1 MMMILILLGVMDSM
15 VSTNLRGT
23 NIGTVGIFSEY
34 IEVNESS
41 NNINIYSYEPEIKE
55 NLQIRTNFLLR
66 IGLDINNIQKSKPIP
81 IPISFR

>member
-1 MMMILILLGVMDSM
+1 MMMILILLGAMDSM
-15 VSTNLRGT
+15 VSTNLLGT

-41 NNINIYSYEPEIKE
+41 NTNTYSYEPEIKE

>member
-1 MMMILILLGVMDSM
+1 MTMNLILLGAMDST
-15 VSTNLRGT
+15 VSTNLCGT
-23 NIGTVGIFSEY
+23 NIGTVGILSEY
-34 IEVNESS
+34 IEVKESS
-41 NNINIYSYEPEIKE
+41 NNIYSYEPEIKE